1 MGLIEFSDVSF
12 SWPGSGRPAVDRLSL
27 DIGEG
32 EYLAIVGRNGSGK
45 SSLLRLMTGLRV
57 PDSGNVR
64 VAGLDA
70 SNPDN
75 WRNIRSSLAL
85 VFQSP
90 SDQVVSTVVEEDVA
104 FGPENLGL
112 SRSEIGS
119 RVDEALAVVGL
130 SAERRSPPHFLSA
143 GQQQRLAVAGALA
156 MRPRCIAFDE
166 ATAMLDP
173 PSRLS
178 ILSLMDRLNDEGVTI
193 IHVTHDMTEAV
204 RAHRI
209 IRLESGKIAFDG
221 GPQGFLQALDGGPGF
236 PPAAQVAREAG
247 LAPIPGEAAKGLAA
261 RMTAAGAMPGAGMPA
276 ISTSIPAGEGR
287 SPDPAFALEAA
298 GYAYLS
304 GTAMERRALR
314 AVSYSQPRGSLLAL
328 VGHTGSGKSTVL
340 QLLNALSR
348 PSEGRVLGFGKDPA
362 ANGTDLRKFRMRA
375 PLAIQRPESALFEQ
389 YAGDDVAF
397 GPRNQ
402 GLSGEALVARV
413 RGAMERVG
421 LRFEDFRDRPSRALS
436 GGERRRLALA
446 GVLAL
451 APEGLLLDEPTQAL
465 DPEGRETII
474 KLLLELVEAGSTLA
488 FSTHSMEEAALADI
502 VAILRRGELVAFGP
516 PDELFGN
523 SYQAEWGVGRPF
535 AFELASE
542 LARQAAS

>member
-1 MGLIEFSDVSF
+1 MSLIEFRELSF
-12 SWPGSGRPAVDRLSL
+12 SWPGSGRPAVDSLSL

-32 EYLAIVGRNGSGK
+32 EYLAIVGPNGSGK
-45 SSLLRLMTGLRV
+45 SSILRLMTGLRV
-57 PDSGNVR
+57 PDSGSVR

-90 SDQVVSTVVEEDVA
+90 LDQVVSTVVEEDVA

-112 SRSEIGS
+112 GRSEIGR
-119 RVDEALAVVGL
+119 RVDEALEVVGL
-130 SAERRSPPHFLSA
+130 SEERRSPPHFLSA

-178 ILSLMDRLNDEGVTI
+178 ILALMDRLNAEGVTI

-221 GPQGFLQALDGGPGF
+221 GPGGFLDALDGGPGF
-236 PPAAQVAREAG
+236 PPAARGARKAG
-247 LAPIPGEAAKGLAA
+247 LAPIPGEDSRGLAA
-261 RMTAAGAMPGAGMPA
+261 RMVAAGSMPGASMQA
-276 ISTSIPAGEGR
+276 ISTSTPAGLGW

-304 GTAMERRALR
+304 GTGMERRAIS
-314 AVSYSQPRGSLLAL
+314 AVSYSQPRGSLLAI

-348 PSEGRVLGFGKDPA
+348 PSEGRVLGFGEDPA
-362 ANGTDLRKFRMRA
+362 APGTDLRRFRMRA

-413 RGAMERVG
+413 RSAMDCVG
-421 LRFEDFRDRPSRALS
+421 LSFDDFRDRRSRALS

-465 DPEGRETII
+465 DPEGRELVL

-488 FSTHSMEEAALADI
+488 FSTHSMEEAALADL
-502 VAILRRGELVAFGP
+502 VAILRKGELVAFGP

-542 LARQAAS
+542 LAKLEAS